1 MPLRNEPHSL
11 ERCAMLC
18 IAHHFDHI
26 CYGCTT
32 RVQIHRMLEDESFLE
47 VEGPFVSLPGNVLSK
62 MLSLVLERSGHVH
75 RQHLHV
81 LMQDNLDELKL
92 KRSNAHMGVGM
103 LCAGRCQKL
112 RRLDLSYVRIIRP
125 HVLLDLLPLLRHL
138 TSLNLTYTETVD
150 HVLEKVGRHC
160 PELRELNISQCNV
173 SDRGIQR
180 LCYNADERQP
190 QCRHL
195 VSLKTA
201 GSSVTARGIAF
212 LLQKCP
218 KVADLDFDRIFEV
231 FDVLESSGETWQETA
246 DGRQRSYQL
255 LALTSAAEFASTL
268 SVDLACA
275 LCPRTQTVTLSN
287 AIVSSE
293 VLYKFMALNHLA
305 HLQLTNSE
313 GMALDFLE
321 GVVPL
326 LTVKGHQLVS
336 LLLSNFAFVDVG
348 AIGEC
353 CPRLQNLALSEVL
366 LFDEIGYPRENIF
379 TELRALE
386 LWADP
391 SPTYTTL
398 SPVILQQLLAFCRGL
413 RKLLLRSVVAIN
425 DKLFLQILEH
435 NPMEKLSRLTLDGCP
450 NMSALSLHALLSST
464 NDLIL
469 LRIWSCFLIGKDHQE
484 ELQRRVVEE
493 NCNVNLDWFPWEG

>member
-348 AIGEC
+348 AVGRPKPHIHDSVA
-353 CPRLQNLALSEVL
+353 RDTSTVA
-366 LFDEIGYPRENIF
+366 
-379 TELRALE
+379 
-386 LWADP
+386 
-391 SPTYTTL
+391 
-398 SPVILQQLLAFCRGL
+398 GL
-413 RKLLLRSVVAIN
+413 
-425 DKLFLQILEH
+425 
-435 NPMEKLSRLTLDGCP
+435 
-450 NMSALSLHALLSST
+450 
-464 NDLIL
+464 
-469 LRIWSCFLIGKDHQE
+469 
-484 ELQRRVVEE
+484 LQRPSETTAEE
-493 NCNVNLDWFPWEG
+493 RGGHQRQALPPDSRKPPSLCSTTQWRSSRG